1 MSVKYLFALFLI
13 LDHFTVSAQD
23 PWKDIYKES
32 AWEQRDSWQRAAEII
47 KKLNIK
53 GGSKVADIGSH
64 EGYFTMKL
72 SKVVGET
79 GKVYAVD
86 ISKDKIEKL
95 KRHLGERNIHNVDAI
110 LGEEDDPNLPNN
122 SLDAVL
128 IVDTYHEMDEHQQI
142 LAHVKSAL
150 KPKGRLL
157 LCEPITEN
165 RKQSTRAEQEKKHEL
180 GMSYALEDLKQA
192 GFKIIFQQES
202 FVDRVKEKGDKMWL
216 IVCEKSN

>member
-1 MSVKYLFALFLI
+1 MKYLLALFLI
-13 LDHFTVSAQD
+13 LGHFTVPAQD
-23 PWKDIYKES
+23 PWRDIYKES
-32 AWEQRDSWQRAAEII
+32 AWEQRDSWQRAPEII
-47 KKLNIK
+47 EKLNIK

-72 SKVVGET
+72 SKAVGEN

-95 KRHLGERNIHNVDAI
+95 KRHLTERDIHNVDAI
-110 LGEEDDPNLPNN
+110 LGEEDNPNLPGN

-128 IVDTYHEMDEHQQI
+128 IVDTYHEMDNHQQI

-157 LCEPITEN
+157 LCEPISEE
-165 RKQSTRAEQEKKHEL
+165 RKQSTRAEQERKHEL
-180 GMSYALEDLKQA
+180 GMTYVLEDLRQA
-192 GFKIIFQQES
+192 GFKIIFQHES
-202 FVDRVKEKGDKMWL
+202 FVDRLKEKGDKMWL

>member
-1 MSVKYLFALFLI
+1 MKYLLALILT
-13 LDHFTVSAQD
+13 LDHFIASSQD
-23 PWKDIYKES
+23 AWKDIYKES
-32 AWEQRDSWQRAAEII
+32 AWEQRDSWQRAPAII
-47 KKLNIK
+47 EKLNIK

-72 SKVVGET
+72 SKVVGEN

-95 KRHLGERNIHNVDAI
+95 KRHLTERNIHNVDAI
-110 LGEEDDPNLPNN
+110 LGEEDNPNLPDN

-157 LCEPITEN
+157 LCEPIAEE
-165 RKQSTRAEQEKKHEL
+165 RKQSTRAEQERKHEL
-180 GMSYALEDLKQA
+180 GMTYVLEDLRQA
-192 GFKIIFQQES
+192 GFKIIFQHES
-202 FVDRVKEKGDKMWL
+202 FVDRLKEKGDKMWL